1 MSSTTWMRLTPI
13 YGGANAHDVTGFKLE
28 YSIPCLDFTVREE
41 INNKTGDLLK
51 IAMEAGKNQAKA
63 EIRTLLGITK

>member
-13 YGGANAHDVTGFKLE
+13 CGGANVRDVTGFKLE
-28 YSIPCLDFTVREE
+28 YSISGLGFTVREE